1 MSNVH
6 GTNTVF
12 HIVASVGSLNISGDL
27 NNVTLKWDKNN
38 PDVTTFGDNTI
49 QRISGLRD
57 YSVDFAGIFN
67 SGASTVNSFLVADMN
82 ASINTIFTFAPG
94 GSISGSPIYSGCALI
109 SSYSITNPVNG
120 PAAISFTLQAAA
132 GSLTAACIA

>member
-1 MSNVH
+1 MQIH
-6 GTNTVF
+6 GTNGIF

-27 NNVTLKWDKNN
+27 NSVALKWDKNN

-82 ASINTIFTFAPG
+82 ASVPTIFSYAPG
-94 GSISGSPIYSGCALI
+94 GSISGSPVYSGCALL
-109 SSYSITNPVNG
+109 SSYSITGPVNG
-120 PAAISFTLQAAA
+120 PVAVAFTLQSAT